1 PMSSVR
7 ETALQALFTVLQGV
21 AGVSVKRNE
30 ILPVKVPD
38 NGLIILFDGDVTV
51 AETLLSPLRYLIQHR
66 AEVQVA
72 VQKPAASAR
81 DAALDAILT
90 SIAAAIVGNPRLNS
104 TVDIAMLEAS
114 QVTDEPIEGAA
125 GLKIASIP
133 VLLEYIANTPIS

>member
-1 PMSSVR
+1 MSSVR
-7 ETALQALFTVLQGV
+7 ETALQALLAVLQTV
-21 AGVSVKRNE
+21 PTITVKRNE
-30 ILPVKVPD
+30 VLPVKIPD
-38 NGLIILFDGDVTV
+38 NGLIILFDGEITV

-104 TVDIAMLEAS
+104 TVDVAMLEAP

-125 GLKIASIP
+125 GLKIATVP
-133 VLLEYIANTPIS
+133 VMMEYVAPTALG

>member
-1 PMSSVR
+1 MSSVR
-7 ETALQALFTVLQGV
+7 ETALQALLAVLQTIPTV
-21 AGVSVKRNE
+21 TVKRNE
-30 ILPVKVPD
+30 VLPVKIPD
-38 NGLIILFDGDVTV
+38 NGLIILFDGEVTV

-104 TVDIAMLEAS
+104 TVDVAMLEAP
-114 QVTDEPIEGAA
+114 QVTDEPVEGAA
-125 GLKIASIP
+125 GLKIATVP

>member
-1 PMSSVR
+1 MSSVR

-104 TVDIAMLEAS
+104 TVDIAMLEAP

-125 GLKIASIP
+125 GLKIATVP
-133 VLLEYIANTPIS
+133 VMMEYVAPTALG

>member
-1 PMSSVR
+1 MSSVR
-7 ETALQALFTVLQGV
+7 ETALQALLAVLQTV
-21 AGVSVKRNE
+21 PTITVKRNE
-30 ILPVKVPD
+30 VLPVKILD
-38 NGLIILFDGDVTV
+38 NGLIILFDGEVTV

-104 TVDIAMLEAS
+104 TVDVAMLEAP
-114 QVTDEPIEGAA
+114 QVTDEPVEGAA
-125 GLKIASIP
+125 GLKIATVP
-133 VLLEYIANTPIS
+133 VMMEYVAPTALG

>member
-1 PMSSVR
+1 MSSVR
-7 ETALQALFTVLQGV
+7 ETALQALLAVLQTV
-21 AGVSVKRNE
+21 PTITVKRNE
-30 ILPVKVPD
+30 VLPVKIPD
-38 NGLIILFDGDVTV
+38 NGLIILFDGEITV

-104 TVDIAMLEAS
+104 TVDVAMLEAP
-114 QVTDEPIEGAA
+114 QVTDEPVEGAA
-125 GLKIASIP
+125 GLKIASVP
-133 VLLEYIANTPIS
+133 VLMEYVAPTALG

>member
-1 PMSSVR
+1 MSSIR
-7 ETALQALFTVLQGV
+7 ETALQALLTVLQGV
-21 AGVSVKRNE
+21 AGVTVKRGE
-30 ILPVKVPD
+30 ILPVKIPD
-38 NGLIILFDGDVTV
+38 NGLIILFDGEVTV

-104 TVDIAMLEAS
+104 TVDVAMLEAP
-114 QVTDEPIEGAA
+114 QVTDEPVEGAA
-125 GLKIASIP
+125 GLKIATVP

>member
-1 PMSSVR
+1 MSSVR
-7 ETALQALFTVLQGV
+7 ETALQALLTVLQGV
-21 AGVSVKRNE
+21 AGVTVKRGE
-30 ILPVKVPD
+30 ILPVKIPD
-38 NGLIILFDGDVTV
+38 SGLIILFDGEVTV

-72 VQKPAASAR
+72 VQKTTASAR
-81 DAALDAILT
+81 NTSLDGILT
-90 SIAAAIVGNPRLNS
+90 AIATALTANPTLS
-104 TVDIAMLEAS
+104 GTVDVAVLEAP